1 MLGALIGEE
10 IIGRA
15 IALIIWMP
23 LVGQMPA
30 LRKADWIL
38 ASVNALSH
46 ALLNI
51 GQKKLFVIEIVPA
64 LSFIIVSSSI
74 E

>member
-1 MLGALIGEE
+1 MPAGFSGDVITGW
-10 IIGRA
+10 A

-30 LRKADWIL
+30 LQKADCML
-38 ASVNALSH
+38 SLVNALSQ

-51 GQKKLFVIEIVPA
+51 GQKKLLDIEIVPA